1 MNFEIQNF
9 IFLERWNGNTEA
21 NKHAELAQP
30 GAVSQASTLVFL
42 QEMMDIQIKRINK
55 DYK

>member
-21 NKHAELAQP
+21 NKHAEVARP

-42 QEMMDIQIKRINK
+42 QEMNG
-55 DYK
+55 YSN

>member
-21 NKHAELAQP
+21 NKHAELAGP
-30 GAVSQASTLVFL
+30 GAARHKQA
-42 QEMMDIQIKRINK
+42 D
-55 DYK
+55 